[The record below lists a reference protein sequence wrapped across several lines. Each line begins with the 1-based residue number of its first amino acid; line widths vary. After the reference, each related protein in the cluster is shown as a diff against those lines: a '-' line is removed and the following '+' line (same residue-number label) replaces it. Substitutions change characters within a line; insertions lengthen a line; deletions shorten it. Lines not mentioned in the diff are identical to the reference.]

1 MSANDERHSVFTRS
15 DAPARN
21 SVAARGDL
29 LTIETYAAAVGEM
42 ASRGLGTG
50 DLDEFRSAGHALID
64 AVADHLEGLPD
75 GPVWRPL
82 PDGLRTALLELP
94 LPDGPTGL
102 DVLGETMTADVL
114 PHAMGN
120 GHPAFFG
127 WVNSPPALAGVLAS
141 LVAAAMNPSVVTG
154 DHADVHLERTV
165 VRWLAELVGYPH
177 APGAGLLTSGASAAT
192 IVCLAG
198 ARSRACSAAGRD
210 VRRAGLVSGPRLV
223 AYVPSEA
230 HSCVPRALEL
240 LGFGTDCI
248 RPVPLAGGHLDG
260 DALRVSIAADRAA
273 GATPALLVGS
283 AGTVNSGAID
293 PLDALAEIAAAERL
307 WFHVDGAYG
316 AFGVLDPA
324 LAVRYRGMERADS
337 LTLDPHK
344 WLGVPVD
351 AGCVLVR
358 RAADLRDAFSVVPP
372 YLRQGAGAEVGTFA
386 EYGLEQTRPF
396 RALKTWATLAARGRN
411 GAVEQIIRATALA
424 RELAGLVE
432 AEPTLELACP
442 PQTSIVAFRAQPEHC
457 SPERVEAVNRVL
469 PEAVQAR
476 GRAFVTGTVYD
487 GRETLRACI
496 LHPGTTESD
505 LATLVAEVVSAAA
518 ELAAAV
524 D

>member
-1 MSANDERHSVFTRS
+1 MELPND
-15 DAPARN
+15 PA
-21 SVAARGDL
+21 
-29 LTIETYAAAVGEM
+29 TVGET
-42 ASRGLGTG
+42 APRRLCTG
-50 DLDEFRSAGHALID
+50 DLEEFRRAGHVLID
-64 AVADHLEGLPD
+64 AVADHLEGLP
-75 GPVWRPL
+75 GRPVWQPL
-82 PDGLRTALLELP
+82 PEALRSALLELP
-94 LPDGPTGL
+94 LPDAPIGL
-102 DVLGETMTADVL
+102 DALSHTMVADVL

-141 LVAAAMNPSVVTG
+141 LVAAAMNPSVVAG

-165 VRWLAELVGYPH
+165 VRWLADLVGYPH
-177 APGAGLLTSGASAAT
+177 TPGAGLLTSGASAAT

-198 ARSRACSAAGRD
+198 ARGRACAAAGHD
-210 VRRAGLVSGPRLV
+210 VRRGGLVGGPRLV

-240 LGFGTDCI
+240 LGLGSDCI
-248 RPVPLAGGHLDG
+248 RPVPLHDGRLDAE
-260 DALRVSIAADRAA
+260 ALRGAIAADRAA
-273 GATPALLVGS
+273 GVSPALLVGS
-283 AGTVNSGAID
+283 AGTVNTGAID
-293 PLDALAEIAAAERL
+293 PLHALADVAAAERL

-316 AFGVLDPA
+316 AFGVLDRA
-324 LAVRYRGMERADS
+324 LADRYRGMERADS

-351 AGCVLVR
+351 AGCALVR
-358 RAADLRDAFSVVPP
+358 RAEDLRDAFSVVPP

-396 RALKTWATLAARGRN
+396 RALKTWSTLAARGRD
-411 GAVEQIIRATALA
+411 GVIEQITHANALA
-424 RELAGLVE
+424 RELAALVQR
-432 AEPTLELACP
+432 EPTLELACP
-442 PQTSIVAFRAQPEHC
+442 PETSIVAFRARPPQC
-457 SPERVEAVNRVL
+457 APERLEAVNRAL

-496 LHPGTTESD
+496 LHPGTTELD

-518 ELAAAV
+518 ELAATAR
-524 D
+524 